1 MEIDLENMIMSEE
14 QAHLFAVDI
23 YNEVVQYFKELDEF
37 WNKAYSYLEELAYK
51 VVLNVAGSIT
61 LQEGSYQYSLCNYS
75 RMA

>member
-37 WNKAYSYLEELAYK
+37 
-51 VVLNVAGSIT
+51 
-61 LQEGSYQYSLCNYS
+61 
-75 RMA
+75 